1 MARISRNGALEELNE
16 RPRSKLSRFWL
27 GFGIGVVTTP
37 LVVFVAYA
45 IVMPDLLRAIESQ
58 HETDCRQQCPGCDV
72 YLPSHGFRPRA
83 R

>member
-1 MARISRNGALEELNE
+1 
-16 RPRSKLSRFWL
+16 
-27 GFGIGVVTTP
+27 
-37 LVVFVAYA
+37 
-45 IVMPDLLRAIESQ
+45 MPDLLRAIESQ